1 MIEENVKNL
10 LGDFPDC
17 NKFGEKVILVA
28 AVKTQT
34 VEAINRAISAGITA
48 IGDNHAQEFRD
59 KYDFIEGNP
68 KRHFIGHLQTNKLKY
83 LIGKV
88 DLYHS
93 VDRVDIAKE
102 ISKKSVK
109 SGVTSNILLQ
119 VNIGNE
125 ESKSG
130 FDLNGVADAH
140 SEIVKLPNLKVLGLM
155 AMLPES
161 DDKELLKELATKMR
175 QKYDYLR
182 AFNPDMKYL
191 SMGMSGDW
199 RLCVDCGSNMVRLG
213 TAIFGKRKYN

>member
-10 LGDFPDC
+10 LENFPEY
-17 NKFGEKVILVA
+17 NRFGEKVILVA

-34 VEAINRAISAGITA
+34 VDAINCAISAGVSV

-59 KYDFIEGNP
+59 KYDKISGNP
-68 KRHFIGHLQTNKLKY
+68 ERHFIGHLQTNKLKY

-88 DLYHS
+88 DLFHS

-102 ISKKSVK
+102 ISKRSQKAD
-109 SGVTSNILLQ
+109 VTSNILLQ
-119 VNIGNE
+119 INIGNE
-125 ESKSG
+125 ETKSG
-130 FDLNGVADAH
+130 FDINEITDAH
-140 SEIVKLPNLKVLGLM
+140 SEIVKLPNVKVLGLM

-161 DDKELLKELATKMR
+161 DDENLLRELAAKMR

-199 RLCVDCGSNMVRLG
+199 QLCVDCGSNMVRLG
-213 TAIFGKRKYN
+213 TAIFGKRNYN